1 MKHLFLTLFLLM
13 SGSSWAQWSPVAID
27 VDGTIF
33 NFDYS
38 TLRKDG
44 ELRKIWTLSNFVE
57 KDPNGVMSSRVRMEY
72 DCKNELQRFLSF
84 KLFSDRNAT
93 GKVIESGDI
102 SSSWK
107 DIAPDTAA
115 WKLMQT
121 ACKKAQLK

>member
-1 MKHLFLTLFLLM
+1 MKKYLILSLILI
-13 SGSSWAQWSPVAID
+13 SGSSWAQWSPVAVD

-44 ELRKIWTLSNFVE
+44 EMRKIWTLSNFIE

-72 DCKNELQRFLSF
+72 DCKNERNRYLSF
-84 KLFSDRNAT
+84 KLFSDKNAT
-93 GKVIESGDI
+93 GITVDSGDI
-102 SSSWK
+102 PSPWK

-115 WKLMQT
+115 WRLMQT
-121 ACKKAQLK
+121 ACKSKSK

>member
-1 MKHLFLTLFLLM
+1 MKKNLILSLFLI
-13 SGSSWAQWSPVAID
+13 SGSSWAQWSPVAVD
-27 VDGTIF
+27 VDGTLF

-72 DCKNELQRFLSF
+72 DCKNERHRFLSF
-84 KLFSDRNAT
+84 KLFSDKNANGVT
-93 GKVIESGDI
+93 IDSSDI
-102 SSSWK
+102 PSPWK

-115 WKLMQT
+115 WRLMQT
-121 ACKKAQLK
+121 ACKSKSK